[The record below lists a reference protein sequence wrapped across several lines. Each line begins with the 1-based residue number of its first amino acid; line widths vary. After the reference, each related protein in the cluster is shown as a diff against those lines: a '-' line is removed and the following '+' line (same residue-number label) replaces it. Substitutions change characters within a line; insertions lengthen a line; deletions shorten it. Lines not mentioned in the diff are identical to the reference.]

1 MLIKLVPRYWIPLLD
16 LSELC
21 EDRVN
26 ITKGGVCLFSHLER
40 VLLGYTTKSG
50 QTNAWETAANL

>member
-1 MLIKLVPRYWIPLLD
+1 LF
-16 LSELC
+16 ELC